1 MINFALSG
9 VFAVEM
15 LLKLYALGFDA
26 YFRDRFNVFDA
37 VVVLVS
43 AIEISI
49 SPPDFVVPGNGDSN
63 GGAAL
68 SGLRTFRI
76 VRVLKLARSLVSLR
90 VLLETILRSLQ
101 DVANFALLLF
111 LFIYIFSLLGQFLF
125 ANRFRFDPRSGDVVR
140 LGTSGFD
147 EADVPRENFDD
158 FLSAFVSIFSILM
171 VEAWPSILFSGWRA
185 AKGQSDAFEV
195 IAVLYF
201 VVVVVVGNL
210 VLLSLFLAILLS
222 NFEGLDEE
230 MSNASER
237 LRRKALGQDKH
248 GNVRG
253 KKKTKRTS
261 GGMSPNSDSRGIP
274 IYSEDGDSTSDSDG
288 SVRLPFDPAL
298 LSSSDSDEYSDD
310 DAFYDDLVNAPGST
324 SNGLHA
330 SNASSRWFFQ
340 SKLEVD
346 KDKEGDGLRK
356 RHSDS
361 FSERPPVMARAL
373 TAAGAATSTNGPTSE
388 HSRRGMQARRP
399 SLIDMGPAAGGRI
412 SPALSQS
419 GLGSSAMARKRSVRS
434 NASFRSTGSKDSG
447 S

>member
-1 MINFALSG
+1 MLGLLQRGGRSDSSRDFNSSSSGGSSQRSSRRAKPLKAKKPPKDLRAADAIIFHQVTPSLGCCEWLRLWALRVVASGPFAATIVLLILANAAVLALEQYPIVPRRQSIAEMINFGLSA

-15 LLKLYALGFDA
+15 SLKMYALGFEA

-43 AIEISI
+43 AIEIAI
-49 SPPDFVVPGNGDSN
+49 SPPDFLVGGDDDSS

-140 LGTSGFD
+140 LGTAGFD
-147 EADVPRENFDD
+147 DAEVPRENFDN

-185 AKGQSDAFEV
+185 SRAETDAFEL

-230 MSNASER
+230 MANAAER
-237 LRRKALGQDKH
+237 LRRKALGTS
-248 GNVRG
+248 
-253 KKKTKRTS
+253 KKKKKKKKKSSKGGDSVGGS
-261 GGMSPNSDSRGIP
+261 GGSSANGVP
-274 IYSEDGDSTSDSDG
+274 IYSEDDSSGDSDDTDG
-288 SVRLPFDPAL
+288 SVAMPFDPAL
-298 LSSSDSDEYSDD
+298 LSSTESEEESEEDQFLE
-310 DAFYDDLVNAPGST
+310 DLQNAP
-324 SNGLHA
+324 
-330 SNASSRWFFQ
+330 
-340 SKLEVD
+340 
-346 KDKEGDGLRK
+346 
-356 RHSDS
+356 
-361 FSERPPVMARAL
+361 
-373 TAAGAATSTNGPTSE
+373 
-388 HSRRGMQARRP
+388 
-399 SLIDMGPAAGGRI
+399 
-412 SPALSQS
+412 
-419 GLGSSAMARKRSVRS
+419 
-434 NASFRSTGSKDSG
+434 
-447 S
+447 